1 MPLQNGGD
9 TCIVAVERHRCDV
22 VHCPELG
29 ALLEDVVQQTEA
41 CRLLRLALVV
51 ELRRQR
57 LQDNRQVGFPHRRL
71 AQNEDGSGRHRRRG
85 RFKHFEGIARR
96 RV

>member
-1 MPLQNGGD
+1 MPLQNGGE

-29 ALLEDVVQQTEA
+29 TLLEDVVQQTEA

-57 LQDNRQVGFPHRRL
+57 FHTYERSPGQGGRTARPVHDQPHLSIFWHAL
-71 AQNEDGSGRHRRRG
+71 A
-85 RFKHFEGIARR
+85 
-96 RV
+96 

>member
-1 MPLQNGGD
+1 MPLQNGGE

-29 ALLEDVVQQTEA
+29 TLLEDVVQQTEA

-57 LQDNRQVGFPHRRL
+57 FHNYERSRGQGGRTARPVHDQPHLSIFWQPRHAL
-71 AQNEDGSGRHRRRG
+71 A
-85 RFKHFEGIARR
+85 
-96 RV
+96 